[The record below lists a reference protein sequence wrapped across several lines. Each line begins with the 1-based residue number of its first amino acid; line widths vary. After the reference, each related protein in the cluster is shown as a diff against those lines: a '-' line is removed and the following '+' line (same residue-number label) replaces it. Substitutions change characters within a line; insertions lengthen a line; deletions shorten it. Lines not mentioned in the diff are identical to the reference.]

1 MSINFSSLGE
11 LFNKKT
17 EVISSSKPKTIRIK
31 IEKTRLLT
39 NKLRRIISNPN
50 SYSNSCFI
58 IYDTILP
65 FIDYYLNT
73 KVVKEGKLNP
83 QRVLKVTTTKENLV
97 IQFTD
102 NQLCENIKIVCWF
115 EPNFTK
121 RFFTILNGERILEW
135 LITDDEG
142 IHYEYKLINVLLDLD
157 TYESDKQDKGNVD

>member
-1 MSINFSSLGE
+1 MEISFSGLGE

-17 EVISSSKPKTIRIK
+17 EIISSSKSKPIRIK
-31 IEKTRLLT
+31 VEKTRLLT

-50 SYSNSCFI
+50 SYSNSLFI

-65 FIDYYLNT
+65 FLDYYINT

-83 QRVLKVTTTKENLV
+83 QKVLKVITTKENLV
-97 IQFTD
+97 IQFTND
-102 NQLCENIKIVCWF
+102 IQIVCWF

-121 RFFTILNGERILEW
+121 RFFTINQKERRFEW

-142 IHYEYKLINVLLDLD
+142 LHYEYDLINVLLDLD
-157 TYESDKQDKGNVD
+157 SYEE